1 MNQLL
6 KRLEALDIEQGIN
19 IKIIGIIKISFPFPK
34 KGNLTFI
41 NENITFKCAT
51 LNVIILYANNKKI
64 LHKAKTRA
72 NPSP

>member
-1 MNQLL
+1 M
-6 KRLEALDIEQGIN
+6 E
-19 IKIIGIIKISFPFPK
+19 

-72 NPSP
+72 NPSPWKTTSTSFDVQP

>member
-6 KRLEALDIEQGIN
+6 SLFEDLDIEQGIN

-51 LNVIILYANNKKI
+51 LNVIIL
-64 LHKAKTRA
+64 
-72 NPSP
+72 

>member
-1 MNQLL
+1 MIQLL
-6 KRLEALDIEQGIN
+6 RLLEALGIEQGIN
-19 IKIIGIIKISFPFPK
+19 IKIIGIIKISFPFLE

-64 LHKAKTRA
+64 LHKAKTRV
-72 NPSP
+72 NSSL

>member
-6 KRLEALDIEQGIN
+6 RLLEDLDIEQGIN

-51 LNVIILYANNKKI
+51 LNVIIVYANFKK
-64 LHKAKTRA
+64 LLQKAKTR
-72 NPSP
+72 